1 MTKRLIIVPHADDEV
16 LGCGGLLAKYPNEW
30 VLIDRFTTER
40 KSGKLM
46 GGCVLV
52 HAPNREEFDQGFDS
66 SLEGAGDIAVF
77 YTGKPDP
84 NEIWMLN
91 L

>member
-1 MTKRLIIVPHADDEV
+1 MSEPYMTMAEIE
-16 LGCGGLLAKYPNEW
+16 AKYPNEW
-30 VLIDRFTTER
+30 VLVDHFRADR
-40 KSGKLM
+40 KSGRLQ

-52 HAPNREEFDQGFDS
+52 HATTRDQFDLAFDS
-66 SLEGAGDIAVF
+66 ALEGLGDIAVF